1 MILLIVL
8 YMTYIIFNFIELL
21 YMIQR
26 VVILFLIF
34 VFSGILIS
42 NVFSVKEGLTKKQK
56 AAKKKKAAAKKE
68 KAAAKAEAKKEE
80 EEAAEEAAAKKAAK
94 AEAKKEEEE
103 AAAEEEED
111 EFDYEEGEDGFN
123 LFG

>member
-1 MILLIVL
+1 MA
-8 YMTYIIFNFIELL
+8 YIIFNFIELL

-68 KAAAKAEAKKEE
+68 KAAAK
-80 EEAAEEAAAKKAAK
+80 KAAK

-103 AAAEEEED
+103 AAAEAEEEEEED